1 MTTQPFIPLE
11 ATDDPLRF
19 RLAVTP
25 GLCVGPSQ
33 HTFMFGGAGLAVA
46 VEAAKRVTGRELIW
60 VTAQYLSYA
69 GPGSLLEV
77 DVRVPV
83 RGHNVT
89 QAAITLHCGDEV
101 IISATAAL
109 GERPGH
115 PDAQWFDMPDMP
127 APDACMVWAPWD
139 NEGGGTLMQRLEKRV
154 APGSTVLRPRD
165 GTVEPSGRM
174 QMWIRTRADVPV
186 DAALLALMGDFV
198 PTGAGVSLGLD
209 GGGNSLDNTLRLH
222 AVVSTR
228 WVLCDIQMSAAGRG
242 FAHGHLRLFAEDGTL
257 MATASQS
264 LVLRYR
270 NRPA

>member
-1 MTTQPFIPLE
+1 MTKPFFPLE
-11 ATDDPLRF
+11 STDDPLRF
-19 RLAVTP
+19 RLAVTRD
-25 GLCVGPSQ
+25 LCVGPMD
-33 HTFMFGGAGLAVA
+33 HTFLFGGAGLGVA

-60 VTAQYLSYA
+60 ATAQYLSYA
-69 GPGSLLEV
+69 RPGSQLEV

-89 QAAITLHCGDEV
+89 QAVINLHCGEEV

-115 PDAQWFDMPDMP
+115 PSAQWFDLPDMP
-127 APDACMVWAPWD
+127 GPDDCQHWGPWD
-139 NEGGGTLMQRLEKRV
+139 NEGGGTLMQRLEKRI
-154 APGSTVLRPRD
+154 APDSVVLRPRD
-165 GTVEPSGRM
+165 GTVDPSGRM
-174 QMWIRTRADVPV
+174 QMWIRTREDAPI

-222 AVVSTR
+222 AVVPTR

-270 NRPA
+270 NRPK